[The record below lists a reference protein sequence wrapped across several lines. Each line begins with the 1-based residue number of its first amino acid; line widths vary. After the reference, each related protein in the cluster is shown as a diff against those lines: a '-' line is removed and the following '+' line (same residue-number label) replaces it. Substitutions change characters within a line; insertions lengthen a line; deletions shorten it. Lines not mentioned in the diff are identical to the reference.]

1 MLTDFPNWSMSKVKK
16 SWKGLLLST
25 PKIGVQGVRH
35 LVSRILGTWL
45 GGRNGSSLSCKII
58 SFSCPPIKLIA
69 YVKGKIKV
77 MININL
83 MILIGS
89 PPPPHTPP
97 VPTTPAGNLG
107 KN

>member
-1 MLTDFPNWSMSKVKK
+1 MVLTDFPNWSMSKVKK

-25 PKIGVQGVRH
+25 PKIGVQDVRH

-45 GGRNGSSLSCKII
+45 GGRNGSSL
-58 SFSCPPIKLIA
+58 SCPPIKLIA

-97 VPTTPAGNLG
+97 VPTTPAGKLG

>member
-1 MLTDFPNWSMSKVKK
+1 MYA
-16 SWKGLLLST
+16 LLGRL
-25 PKIGVQGVRH
+25 

-58 SFSCPPIKLIA
+58 FFSCPLIKLIA
-69 YVKGKIKV
+69 YVQGKIKV
-77 MININL
+77 IIYVNL

-89 PPPPHTPP
+89 PPPPQTPP
-97 VPTTPAGNLG
+97 VPTTPAGKLG